1 MNCIF
6 CGSWFSSTNSNDKTC
21 MTCERAI
28 RQLHLDIT
36 AERLSEFAQAEHDG
50 RLVVLPCNDPLTLE
64 ELREM
69 DGEPVWVVCTPDAD
83 GERLSIWALVSVE
96 DEIFLQNSFGG
107 RSAYEDVAT
116 NIEAIYR
123 RKPEADTPK
132 ASPDWCDHIKKR
144 FEKVN

>member
-50 RLVVLPCNDPLTLE
+50 RLVVLPSKDYTFTVRGDIARELIIANCRAAANAEKGE
-64 ELREM
+64 EN
-69 DGEPVWVVCTPDAD
+69 A
-83 GERLSIWALVSVE
+83 
-96 DEIFLQNSFGG
+96 
-107 RSAYEDVAT
+107 
-116 NIEAIYR
+116 
-123 RKPEADTPK
+123 
-132 ASPDWCDHIKKR
+132 
-144 FEKVN
+144 